1 MRRLLTEK
9 TERIKDIRGQRE
21 EMSLWEPNV
30 IRERTETLI

>member
-1 MRRLLTEK
+1 MCRLLTEK